1 MSESSARCAIIS
13 RMKRIAVAAALL
25 IASSALAQSVDS
37 LIDREMPSLLAT
49 YKQLHAAPELSMNE
63 KNTSALLATRLREF
77 GYEVTYPVGHYDSP
91 GATAYGVVAVM
102 KNGAGPT
109 VLVRSDMDALPVVEE
124 TALPYASTVR
134 AKNATGDDVGVMHA
148 CGHDVHMTTLLGTA
162 RVLADT
168 KSHWHGTLIL
178 LGQPA
183 EEVVKGASAI
193 LNDRL
198 YERFGR
204 PAFVVAFHDSANLEA
219 GKIGYTPGYFMASAD
234 SVNLTVRGVGGHG
247 ASPQSTRDPIVL
259 ASQIVLALQTIV
271 SREDSPLDP
280 VVVTVGS
287 IHGGTKR
294 NIIPNEVQLLLT
306 VRTYKPEVRTRVLA
320 SIDRIAKGLAI
331 AAGVPDNLA
340 PVMEHLQGE
349 SIGSTYNDPVLTERL
364 AAALKP
370 AVGASNVIRMD
381 PLMVSEDVNL
391 FSLDKQIPLAMFS
404 LGAVDPALMASGK
417 PLPSLHSSRFA
428 PLPEPT
434 LRTGVKGMTAMVW
447 ELMK

>member
-1 MSESSARCAIIS
+1 M
-13 RMKRIAVAAALL
+13 
-25 IASSALAQSVDS
+25 
-37 LIDREMPSLLAT
+37 IDREMPSLLAT

-63 KNTSALLATRLREF
+63 KNTSALLAARLREI
-77 GYEVTYPVGHYDSP
+77 GYDVTYPVGRYANP

-102 KNGAGPT
+102 KNGTGPT
-109 VLVRSDMDALPVVEE
+109 VLVRSDMDALPVAEE

-134 AKNATGDDVGVMHA
+134 AKNATGEDVGVMHA
-148 CGHDVHMTTLLGTA
+148 CGHDIHMTTLMGTA
-162 RVLADT
+162 KILAQT
-168 KSHWHGTLIL
+168 KDRWHGTLIL
-178 LGQPA
+178 VGQPA
-183 EEVVKGASAI
+183 EEVVKGASAM

-204 PAFVVAFHDSANLEA
+204 PSYVVALHDSANLEA
-219 GKIGYTPGYFMASAD
+219 GKIGYTAGYYMASAD
-234 SVNLTVRGVGGHG
+234 SVNLTVRGLGGHG

-271 SREDSPLDP
+271 SRENSPLDP

-306 VRTYKPEVRTRVLA
+306 VRTYKSDVRKRVLA
-320 SIDRIAKGLAI
+320 SIERIARGLAL
-331 AAGVPDNLA
+331 AAGVPENLA
-340 PVMEHLQGE
+340 PVMEQLPDE
-349 SIGSTYNDPVLTERL
+349 SIGSTYNDPALTERL

-370 AVGASNVIRMD
+370 VIGAGNVIKMD

-391 FSLDKQIPLAMFS
+391 FSLDKQIPLAMLS

-417 PLPSLHSSRFA
+417 ALPSLHSSRFA

-434 LRTGVKGMTAMVW
+434 IRTGVKGMTAMVW

>member
-1 MSESSARCAIIS
+1 MKRFAICAVTLLAVSSAF
-13 RMKRIAVAAALL
+13 
-25 IASSALAQSVDS
+25 AQSVDPM
-37 LIDREMPSLLAT
+37 IDREMPSLLAT

-63 KNTSALLATRLREF
+63 KNTSALLAARLREF
-77 GYEVTYPVGHYDSP
+77 GYEVTYPVGRYATP

-102 KNGAGPT
+102 KNGTGPT

-134 AKNATGDDVGVMHA
+134 SKNATGEDVGVMHA
-148 CGHDVHMTTLLGTA
+148 CGHDIHMTTLMGTA
-162 RVLADT
+162 KILAQT
-168 KSHWHGTLIL
+168 KDRWHGTLIL
-178 LGQPA
+178 VGQPA
-183 EEVVKGASAI
+183 EEVVKGAGAM

-204 PAFVVAFHDSANLEA
+204 PSFVVALHDSANLEA
-219 GKIGYTPGYFMASAD
+219 GKIGYTPGYYMASAD
-234 SVNLTVRGVGGHG
+234 SVNLTVRGLGGHG

-271 SREDSPLDP
+271 SRENSPLDP

-306 VRTYKPEVRTRVLA
+306 VRTYKPDVRKRVLA
-320 SIDRIAKGLAI
+320 SIERIAKGLAL
-331 AAGVPDNLA
+331 AAGVPENLA
-340 PVMEHLQGE
+340 PVMEQLPDE
-349 SIGSTYNDPVLTERL
+349 SIGSTYNDPALTERL

-370 AVGASNVIRMD
+370 VLGAGNVIKMD

-404 LGAVDPALMASGK
+404 LGAVDPALMGSGK

-434 LRTGVKGMTAMVW
+434 IRAGVKGMTAMVW